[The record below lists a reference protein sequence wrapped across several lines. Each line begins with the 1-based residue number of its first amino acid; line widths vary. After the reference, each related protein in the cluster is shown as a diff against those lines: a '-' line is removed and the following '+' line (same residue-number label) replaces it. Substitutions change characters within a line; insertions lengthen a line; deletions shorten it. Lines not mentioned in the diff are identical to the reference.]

1 MIDIPDTDGSLSPP
15 VTGQVE
21 LVHLSLVESLLLE
34 YFYQLPSI
42 PFTLSVEVCII
53 CERGA
58 TSERTVT
65 L

>member
-1 MIDIPDTDGSLSPP
+1 MIDIPDTDGSLSPV

-21 LVHLSLVESLLLE
+21 LLHLSLVEILLLE

-42 PFTLSVEVCII
+42 PFTLSVEVGII
-53 CERGA
+53 CERGT